1 MELYHVG
8 KKNEKEL
15 SRYQIELN
23 EAHILAKNGLLSLSI
38 TVGLKVLNV
47 MMAEEVEEKVGH
59 KGKHNKDRNAYRH
72 GTEQTSVV
80 LGGQKAKIEKP
91 RLRSMDNQE
100 VLLEILKHFQSEDA
114 LDFQVL
120 KHILAGVSTRDY
132 EGLQDDA
139 SNTFGVKKST
149 VSRRFIKESSKTM
162 KDFLNCRI
170 DGDSYPAM
178 MIDGVGFGDY
188 LVIVA
193 LGIKSDGTKKVLGI
207 REGSTENSEVCK
219 SLISSLIERG
229 LSVDSPR
236 LFVLDGSKAL
246 SKAVKDLFGKEV
258 IIQWCQIHKK
268 RNVESHLPESEQS
281 AVTSEMEAAY
291 AEFDYKSAKTRLDAV
306 AKRIEYKY
314 PSAAESIREGLEE
327 TLTLHRLGIPGLLRV
342 SLSNTNPIES
352 ALSTARKTTGR
363 VKHWQS
369 GTQVLRWLS
378 CGFIGAEKKFRKING
393 YKLISVL
400 INALQGKDISTS
412 FMVG

>member
-8 KKNEKEL
+8 KKNRKEL

-23 EAHILAKNGLLSLSI
+23 EAYILAKNGLLSLSI
-38 TVGLKVLNV
+38 TVGLKVLNA
-47 MMAEEVEEKVGH
+47 MMSEEVEEKAGK

-80 LGGQKAKIEKP
+80 LGGQKAKIVKP
-91 RLRSMDNQE
+91 RLRSKDNQE
-100 VLLEILKHFQSEDA
+100 VPIEILKHFQSEDA
-114 LDFQVL
+114 LDFTVL
-120 KHILAGVSTRDY
+120 KHILTGVSTRDY
-132 EGLQDDA
+132 EGLQDEA
-139 SNTFGVKKST
+139 SDTFGAKKST
-149 VSRRFIKESSKTM
+149 VSRRFIKESSKNM
-162 KDFLNCRI
+162 NVFLNRRI
-170 DGDSYPAM
+170 DDDSYPVM

-229 LSVDSPR
+229 LSVDFPR
-236 LFVLDGSKAL
+236 LFVLYGSKAL
-246 SKAVKDLFGKEV
+246 SKAVKDVFGKDAA
-258 IIQWCQIHKK
+258 IQRCQIHKK
-268 RNVESHLPESEQS
+268 RNVESHLPESEPS
-281 AVTSEMEAAY
+281 VASEMEAAY
-291 AEFDYKSAKTRLDAV
+291 AEFDYKAAKVRLDAV

-327 TLTLHRLGIPGLLRV
+327 TLTLHSLGTPGLLRI
-342 SLSNTNPIES
+342 SLSSTNPIES

-369 GTQVLRWLS
+369 GIQVLRWLS
-378 CGFIGAEKKFRKING
+378 CGFMGAEKKFRKING
-393 YKLISVL
+393 YKLIPVL
-400 INALQGKDISTS
+400 INALQRKESSTS
-412 FMVG
+412 SIAG